1 MTCHNSWVIL
11 KKCHSVAQ
19 QPVGIVLSENRKVAH
34 EFLLSCSR
42 APKFLF
48 PLVFSGAR
56 IFFSNRCFH
65 APDFPFPPSCSRTPK
80 LLSPWCSRAPESLLS
95 NRCYR
100 ALDFRLS
107 PSPRSRAPCLLLF
120 SSSFWAPYFPLFPL
134 VFLRP

>member
-1 MTCHNSWVIL
+1 MSFNWSRNSQWGL
-11 KKCHSVAQ
+11 FLARTGKSPTNFSS
-19 QPVGIVLSENRKVAH
+19 PVLARRNFSS
-34 EFLLSCSR
+34 LWCSR
-42 APKFLF
+42 APEFL
-48 PLVFSGAR
+48 
-56 IFFSNRCFH
+56 FSNRCFH
-65 APDFPFPPSCSRTPK
+65 APDFPLPPSCSRTPK
-80 LLSPWCSRAPESLLS
+80 LLSPWCSRAPEPLLA